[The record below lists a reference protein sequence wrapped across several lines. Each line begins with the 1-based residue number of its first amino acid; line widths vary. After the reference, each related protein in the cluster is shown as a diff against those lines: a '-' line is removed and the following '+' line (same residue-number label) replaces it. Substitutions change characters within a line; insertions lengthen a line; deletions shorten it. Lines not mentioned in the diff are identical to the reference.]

1 LEKNIRNQLEN
12 SEGML
17 QKVSKNSLERKNFC
31 ATGCFLKRNKGG
43 NLFYIL
49 EASRGDGTK

>member
-1 LEKNIRNQLEN
+1 LEKNIKNQLEN
-12 SEGML
+12 SKVML
-17 QKVSKNSLERKNFC
+17 QKVSKSSLARKNFC

>member
-1 LEKNIRNQLEN
+1 LEKNIKNQLEN
-12 SEGML
+12 SKVML
-17 QKVSKNSLERKNFC
+17 QKVSKNSFERKNFC